1 MKFVPQSIPEVLL
14 IEPDIFG
21 DERGYFFETYREDM
35 LEKEIGYKVNF
46 CQDNES
52 KSTRGVIR
60 GLHYQLPP
68 YSQAKLVRVIEGK
81 VLDIAVDIR
90 KSSSTFGRHV
100 AIELTSENKHQLF
113 IPQGFAHGFVTL
125 SSSARFAYKVDNYYS
140 PEHDRGIAYND
151 KDLSKALSNSFSSS
165 SIQNMELDS
174 SDMNSDIHASA
185 EYRASLV
192 VTQAKKAVDA
202 C

>member
-14 IEPDIFG
+14 IEPDILG
-21 DERGYFFETYREDM
+21 DERGYFFETYRKDM
-35 LEKEIGYKVNF
+35 LEKETGYKVNF

-68 YSQAKLVRVIEGK
+68 YSQAKLVRVIEGR
-81 VLDIAVDIR
+81 VLDVAVDIR
-90 KSSSTFGRHV
+90 KSSSTFGKHV

-151 KDLSKALSNSFSSS
+151 KDLSINWKLS
-165 SIQNMELDS
+165 EEDLKL
-174 SDMNSDIHASA
+174 SDKDCNHPTLINTKDIF
-185 EYRASLV
+185 
-192 VTQAKKAVDA
+192 K
-202 C
+202 

>member
-1 MKFVPQSIPEVLL
+1 MKFIPQSIPEVIL

-68 YSQAKLVRVIEGK
+68 YSQAKLVRVIEGR
-81 VLDIAVDIR
+81 VLDVAVDIR

-100 AIELTSENKHQLF
+100 AIELTSDNKHQLF

-151 KDLSKALSNSFSSS
+151 KDLSINWKLS
-165 SIQNMELDS
+165 EEDLKL
-174 SDMNSDIHASA
+174 SDRDCNHPTLVNTKDIF
-185 EYRASLV
+185 
-192 VTQAKKAVDA
+192 Q
-202 C
+202 